1 MKAVLTMTAIAFLL
15 SACGGSNN
23 RVERFAGGPQVP
35 FASGPIQKA
44 CVQSDR
50 KRANRAL
57 CGCIQSVADRELSG
71 SDQRLAVKFFK
82 DPHHA
87 QEIRQSDR
95 ASHEVFWKKYK
106 GFVSRAEGQCRGV

>member
-1 MKAVLTMTAIAFLL
+1 MKAVLAMTAMVLVL
-15 SACGGSNN
+15 SACGGGN
-23 RVERFAGGPQVP
+23 RVDRFAGGPAVP
-35 FASGPIQKA
+35 FATGPIQKA
-44 CVQSDR
+44 CQQSDR
-50 KRANRAL
+50 KKATRSL

-106 GFVSRAEGQCRGV
+106 GFVASAERQCQSA